1 MRRGMASHPGA
12 VAWLTKRVG
21 LPLLP
26 AEVGRSYDEVDFNDI
41 AVAIEAERSVS
52 PIKTCFQW
60 CSKGGTKV
68 GGSSRRLPP
77 TELGNF
83 KVFSAFAI
91 PTVALMPSARIASN
105 DRDQERPRHPDD
117 TGVFRHPSGTPPR
130 M

>member
-60 CSKGGTKV
+60 CSKGGTRWRDGRRALV
-68 GGSSRRLPP
+68 DPLGSAMPNPDTLP
-77 TELGNF
+77 
-83 KVFSAFAI
+83 FAMATFI
-91 PTVALMPSARIASN
+91 EPLQAMFF
-105 DRDQERPRHPDD
+105 HPNSTAQQFDA
-117 TGVFRHPSGTPPR
+117 VC
-130 M
+130 